1 MILKGEL
8 TLVNGKG
15 RNQRHATFHLDIRNI
30 DKPLNILIVELSK
43 RGHGGQL
50 VDGGGVDRQWGRQSR
65 CEDTK

>member
-50 VDGGGVDRQWGRQSR
+50 VDGGGG
-65 CEDTK
+65 